1 MTSTVMGIHVRPRP
15 LLAATLLYCSGLA
28 CVFALSSAVAQ
39 EQAVEATTSTG
50 EKVRL
55 FANGRWEY
63 ANEAKAVV
71 QRQALEVDSA
81 RERAAQGGLLGG
93 RRIYEGDKDYNRG
106 TLNPKMR

>member
-1 MTSTVMGIHVRPRP
+1 MISSSISRSR
-15 LLAATLLYCSGLA
+15 AATFLFGAGLA
-28 CVFALSSAVAQ
+28 CVIASSSAIAQ
-39 EQAVEATTSTG
+39 DQPVEATTASG

-63 ANEAKAVV
+63 MNEQKAVV
-71 QRQALEVDSA
+71 QRQALEVESA

-106 TLNPKMR
+106 SLNPKMR

>member
-1 MTSTVMGIHVRPRP
+1 MNINAISRF
-15 LLAATLLYCSGLA
+15 LAAALLYCSGMA
-28 CVFALSSAVAQ
+28 CIVASSAVLAQ
-39 EQAVEATTSTG
+39 EQPVEATTASG

-63 ANEAKAVV
+63 ANEQKAVV
-71 QRQALEVDSA
+71 QRQALEVETA

>member
-1 MTSTVMGIHVRPRP
+1 MGRFFFSVLGCLGVYAA
-15 LLAATLLYCSGLA
+15 LLGLPA
-28 CVFALSSAVAQ
+28 GFANAQ

-63 ANEAKAVV
+63 ANAQKAAV
-71 QRQALEVDSA
+71 QREAVEAETA
-81 RERAAQGGLLGG
+81 RERSAQGGLLGG

>member
-1 MTSTVMGIHVRPRP
+1 MNISPVSRI
-15 LLAATLLYCSGLA
+15 
-28 CVFALSSAVAQ
+28 FAVAVLSGSGMACFIASSPVLAQ
-39 EQAVEATTSTG
+39 DKPLEATTAAG

-63 ANEAKAVV
+63 ANEQKAVV
-71 QRQALEVDSA
+71 QRQAQEVESA

>member
-1 MTSTVMGIHVRPRP
+1 MSNYTTLRTLVTA
-15 LLAATLLYCSGLA
+15 LLCCGGMA
-28 CVFALSSAVAQ
+28 CVIASTPVLAQ
-39 EQAVEATTSTG
+39 DQPVEATTASG

-63 ANEAKAVV
+63 VNEQKAVV
-71 QRQALEVDSA
+71 QRQAHEVETA

>member
-1 MTSTVMGIHVRPRP
+1 MTAHRLFRTFAVVAA
-15 LLAATLLYCSGLA
+15 LAGLA
-28 CVFALSSAVAQ
+28 DVSVAQ
-39 EQAVEATTSTG
+39 EQPLEATTASG

-63 ANEAKAVV
+63 ANEQKAVV
-71 QRQALEVDSA
+71 QRQALEVESA

>member
-1 MTSTVMGIHVRPRP
+1 MTAHRLVRT
-15 LLAATLLYCSGLA
+15 LALVA
-28 CVFALSSAVAQ
+28 ALIGVADECVAQ
-39 EQAVEATTSTG
+39 EQPLEATTASG

-63 ANEAKAVV
+63 VNEQKAVV
-71 QRQALEVDSA
+71 QRQALEVESA

>member
-1 MTSTVMGIHVRPRP
+1 MNISPVSRI
-15 LLAATLLYCSGLA
+15 LAAAVLTGSAVA
-28 CVFALSSAVAQ
+28 CLVASSSAVAQ
-39 EQAVEATTSTG
+39 DQPVEATTASG

-63 ANEAKAVV
+63 ANEQKAVV
-71 QRQALEVDSA
+71 QRQALEVETA

>member
-1 MTSTVMGIHVRPRP
+1 MKISPVSRF
-15 LLAATLLYCSGLA
+15 LAAVAVAAGGMA
-28 CVFALSSAVAQ
+28 CVVASSSALAQ
-39 EQAVEATTSTG
+39 DQPVEATTAAG

-63 ANEAKAVV
+63 ANEQKAVV
-71 QRQALEVDSA
+71 QRQALEVETA